1 MKKILADQDVEKESL
16 RDEKVIKHI
25 SNGPLYDSTSAT
37 ESIKALVVD
46 DNPFNIQVA
55 RALLEQKKFKVVS
68 AFNGEQAIDVLKTE
82 EDPFDFILMDL

>member
-1 MKKILADQDVEKESL
+1 MKKILAGQDVEKESL
-16 RDEKVIKHI
+16 RDKKVIKNI
-25 SNGPLYDSTSAT
+25 SNEPLYDSTSAT